1 MSESFFFQSMIET
14 EGPSQRWLEG
24 ISLATPQ
31 HISIRKMSQ
40 HKGDICWKNFRKQG
54 PVLFFWIE
62 FCFNLKTISIDVLSC
77 FFNFLLQNSLE
88 TLKQRVG
95 NLPWTDINQPLEWKI
110 FPRKFISL
118 KRGTKKVLSTFL
130 LTFWLYTTKLL
141 LKKFQQ
147 KCIEQINL

>member
-14 EGPSQRWLEG
+14 EGSSQRWLEG

-40 HKGDICWKNFRKQG
+40 HKGDISWKIFTCSKTG
-54 PVLFFWIE
+54 SSPFFWIE
-62 FCFNLKTISIDVLSC
+62 FCFNLKTISNDALSC

-95 NLPWTDINQPLEWKI
+95 NLPWTDINQSLELKDFSKKI
-110 FPRKFISL
+110 HIFETRDKKSFIYFSFDFL
-118 KRGTKKVLSTFL
+118 ALHYKATIEKVSA
-130 LTFWLYTTKLL
+130 KMH
-141 LKKFQQ
+141 
-147 KCIEQINL
+147 